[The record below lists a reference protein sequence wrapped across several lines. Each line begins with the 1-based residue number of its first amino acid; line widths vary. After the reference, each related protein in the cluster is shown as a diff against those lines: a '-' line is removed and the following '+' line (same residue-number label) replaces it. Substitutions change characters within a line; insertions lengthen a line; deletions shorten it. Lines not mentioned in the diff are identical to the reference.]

1 MSAGPRGLRLAPGRR
16 VFLLEDGRAA
26 VLEGGPREGRIL
38 AAPGLA
44 EVLEAAAAGIDP
56 KALARLALRGHTG
69 ILQRLRVGGFLVP
82 LTGDTPVVRDSDA
95 EARFSGVL
103 DLRHGR
109 SVPLPG
115 ADGRPLLLLVAD
127 HLDPVLEPVLREA
140 WSRGITV
147 LPVACRPGRML
158 AGPVATPGLACMDC
172 LWRRQAGLRP
182 LASALWRGLGGAR
195 ALPPAAEDLAD
206 APAPAARLAAALL
219 DRAGPGLLSLTPGQA
234 PRIHPLHAG
243 PGCHD
248 CPAIVPP
255 APCVDGPAGLLA
267 ALVPW
272 IDTESGLATPP
283 EPATPPGAAVAIQLS
298 RPAIVQESGD
308 FDATLAHGL
317 ALCVGKAL
325 RAEEAAL
332 GAVAEAIER
341 GALLHGPDPC
351 VADSLRGGV
360 PHPMPRAA
368 AVLGPVAGT
377 PHDLDFE
384 PSGTAFGR
392 DAADATLRALLERIE
407 RDAAVIWWQREA
419 RLPPL
424 ALPEATQ
431 ALHDIVAR
439 QLGPE
444 RAPPWLLD
452 ATTDLGAH
460 VAVAVSVRQ
469 DGTLPVVGF
478 GAGLDVE
485 AAAAAALRELV
496 AQAERLAGALRQA
509 DAAAAAAPLMNW
521 SQAGSAAHALL
532 RPEGGPRPP
541 VRPTARSL
549 AELVETLAAAGFEPF
564 VLRHAELWPGGPC
577 VMRVVVPGLQGAAL
591 SGGDMPRLRSLPERL
606 GWNCAPYGPR
616 SLNAWPFP
624 G

>member
-26 VLEGGPREGRIL
+26 VLEGGPRDGRIL

-44 EVLEAAAAGIDP
+44 EVLDAAAAGLDS
-56 KALARLALRGHTG
+56 KAMAHLALSGHTG
-69 ILQRLRVGGFLVP
+69 ILQRLRASGFLVP
-82 LTGDTPVVRDSDA
+82 LTLDMPLVRDSEA

-103 DLRHGR
+103 DLRHGPCA
-109 SVPLPG
+109 SLPR

-127 HLDPVLEPVLREA
+127 HLDPALEPVLREA
-140 WSRGITV
+140 WSRRMTV

-182 LASALWRGLGGAR
+182 LAAALWSGLGGAR
-195 ALPPAAEDLAD
+195 ALPPAAEDLAE
-206 APAPAARLAAALL
+206 APAQAARLAAALL
-219 DRAGPGLLSLTPGQA
+219 DRAGPGLLSLTPGQE
-234 PRIHPLHAG
+234 PRAHALHAG

-248 CPAIVPP
+248 CPAIALP
-255 APCVDGPAGLLA
+255 ADVADGPAGLLT
-267 ALVPW
+267 ALAPW
-272 IDTESGLATPP
+272 IDPECGLATPP
-283 EPATPPGAAVAIQLS
+283 EPATPPGAPIAIQLS
-298 RPAIVQESGD
+298 RPAIVQKTGD
-308 FDATLAHGL
+308 FDTTLAYGL
-317 ALCVGKAL
+317 ALCVGKSL
-325 RAEEAAL
+325 RQEEAAL

-351 VADSLRGGV
+351 VAQALRGGN
-360 PHPMPRAA
+360 PYPLSRAA
-368 AVLGPVAGT
+368 AVLAPVAGT

-392 DAADATLRALLERIE
+392 NAADATLRALLERIE
-407 RDAAVIWWQREA
+407 RDAALIWWRREA
-419 RLPPL
+419 RLPLL
-424 ALPEATQ
+424 ALPAATH
-431 ALHDIVAR
+431 ALHDAVAR

-452 ATTDLGAH
+452 ATTELGAH

-509 DAAAAAAPLMNW
+509 EAADAAAPLTGW

-541 VRPTARSL
+541 VRPAARSL
-549 AELVETLAAAGFEPF
+549 AELVETLATAGFEPF
-564 VLRHAELWPGGPC
+564 ALRHAEFWPGGPC

-591 SGGDMPRLRSLPERL
+591 AEGDMPRLRSLPERL
-606 GWNCAPYGPR
+606 GWDCVPYGPQ
-616 SLNAWPFP
+616 SLNPWPFP

>member
-1 MSAGPRGLRLAPGRR
+1 MSAGPGGLRLAPGRR
-16 VFLLEDGRAA
+16 LFLLEDGRAA
-26 VLEGGPREGRIL
+26 VLQGGPREGRIL
-38 AAPGLA
+38 AAVGLA
-44 EVLEAAAAGIDP
+44 EVLEAAGAGLDT
-56 KALARLALRGHTG
+56 KAMARLALRGLTG
-69 ILQRLRVGGFLVP
+69 LLQRLQAGGFLVP
-82 LTGDTPVVRDSDA
+82 LTADMPVARDSEA

-103 DLRHGR
+103 DLRHGP
-109 SVPLPG
+109 SAPLPS
-115 ADGRPLLLLVAD
+115 ADGRPLLVLVAD

-140 WSRGITV
+140 WSRCITV
-147 LPVACRPGRML
+147 LPVACRPGRIL
-158 AGPVATPGLACMDC
+158 AGPVAAPDLACMNC
-172 LWRRQAGLRP
+172 LLRRQAGLRP
-182 LASALWRGLGGAR
+182 LAAALWRGLGGAR
-195 ALPPAAEDLAD
+195 VLPPAAEDLAE
-206 APAPAARLAAALL
+206 ARAPAARLGAALL
-219 DRAGPGLLSLTPGQA
+219 DRGDQALLSITPGEA
-234 PRIHPLHAG
+234 PRVHALHAG

-248 CPAIVPP
+248 CPAIAPP
-255 APCVDGPAGLLA
+255 APCADGPAGLLA
-267 ALVPW
+267 ALAPW
-272 IDTESGLATPP
+272 IDLESGLATPP
-283 EPATPPGAAVAIQLS
+283 EPTTPPGAPMTIQLS

-308 FDATLAHGL
+308 FDTTLAHGL

-325 RAEEAAL
+325 RQEEAAL

-351 VADSLRGGV
+351 VAQPLSGGISLPV
-360 PHPMPRAA
+360 PRAA
-368 AVLGPVAGT
+368 AVLAPVAGT

-407 RDAAVIWWQREA
+407 RDAALIWWRRAA

-424 ALPEATQ
+424 ALPGTTQ
-431 ALHDIVAR
+431 ALHDAVAR

-478 GAGLDVE
+478 GAGLAVE
-485 AAAAAALRELV
+485 AAAAAALRELI

-509 DAAAAAAPLMNW
+509 EAADAATPLTGW

-532 RPEGGPRPP
+532 RPQGPPRPP
-541 VRPTARSL
+541 FRPAARSL

-564 VLRHAELWPGGPC
+564 ALRHAELWPGGPC

-591 SGGDMPRLRSLPERL
+591 SGGDMPRLRRLPERL
-606 GWNCAPYGPR
+606 GWSCAPYGPQ
-616 SLNAWPFP
+616 SLNPWPFP

>member
-1 MSAGPRGLRLAPGRR
+1 LNAALGGLRLAPGRR

-26 VLEGGPREGRIL
+26 VLEGGPWEGRIL
-38 AAPGLA
+38 SASGLA
-44 EVLEAAAAGIDP
+44 EVLEAAAGGLDA
-56 KALARLALRGHTG
+56 KAMARLALRGHIG
-69 ILQRLRVGGFLVP
+69 VLQRLRAGGFLVP
-82 LTGDTPVVRDSDA
+82 LTVDTPIARDSEA

-103 DLRHGR
+103 DLRHEPCA
-109 SVPLPG
+109 SLPH
-115 ADGRPLLLLVAD
+115 ADERPLLLLVAD
-127 HLDPVLEPVLREA
+127 HLDPVLEPVVREA
-140 WSRGITV
+140 WCRGITV

-158 AGPVATPGLACMDC
+158 AGPIAAPGLACMGC
-172 LWRRQAGLRP
+172 LLRRQAGLRP
-182 LASALWRGLGGAR
+182 LAAALWSGLGGAR
-195 ALPPAAEDLAD
+195 ALPPAAEDLAE
-206 APAPAARLAAALL
+206 APASAARLAAALL
-219 DRAGPGLLSLTPGQA
+219 DRAAPGLLSLTPGQA
-234 PRIHPLHAG
+234 SCIHTLHAG
-243 PGCHD
+243 PGCRD
-248 CPAIVPP
+248 CPAIVAPP
-255 APCVDGPAGLLA
+255 PCVDGPAGLLA
-267 ALVPW
+267 ALAPW
-272 IDTESGLATPP
+272 IDPESGLATPP
-283 EPATPPGAAVAIQLS
+283 KPATPPGAPIAIQLS
-298 RPAIVQESGD
+298 RPAIVQESGA
-308 FDATLAHGL
+308 FDTALAHGL

-325 RAEEAAL
+325 RQEEAAL

-351 VADSLRGGV
+351 VAQALRGGN
-360 PHPMPRAA
+360 PYPLPRAV
-368 AVLGPVAGT
+368 AVLAPVAGT

-407 RDAAVIWWQREA
+407 RDAALVWWRRAA

-424 ALPEATQ
+424 ALPSETQ
-431 ALHDIVAR
+431 ALHDAVAR

-452 ATTDLGAH
+452 ATTELGAH

-496 AQAERLAGALRQA
+496 AQAERLAGALRVAEAA
-509 DAAAAAAPLMNW
+509 DAAAPLTGW

-532 RPEGGPRPP
+532 RPKGAPRPP
-541 VRPTARSL
+541 PRRAARSL
-549 AELVETLAAAGFEPF
+549 AELVETLATAGFEPF
-564 VLRHAELWPGGPC
+564 AIRHAELWPGGPC

-591 SGGDMPRLRSLPERL
+591 SEGDMPRLCSLPERL
-606 GWNCAPYGPR
+606 GWDCVPYGPQ
-616 SLNAWPFP
+616 SLNPWPFP